1 MSLARRMIEEAEKVS
16 FRRNTEPLNQGPE
29 LACDALCQ
37 KLSRRLSNRR
47 TSAEVKG
54 REGQEPVAQR
64 YVRTLRYDSPGGGD
78 LRTKITKDISKR
90 DKAFIWAALRAL
102 TTKRGSFIAAGAF
115 DVIFLP
121 DDLMHLLLALPLVSA
136 VSGEYEAAFGVL
148 RKAEAGCCFG
158 GIGGEIQSH
167 SVLRSIFR
175 YGQSRSGGTA
185 VDPELGDSEGMLSQE
200 PRQGS
205 VIP

>member
-78 LRTKITKDISKR
+78 LRTKITKDISER

-115 DVIFLP
+115 DV
-121 DDLMHLLLALPLVSA
+121 
-136 VSGEYEAAFGVL
+136 
-148 RKAEAGCCFG
+148 
-158 GIGGEIQSH
+158 
-167 SVLRSIFR
+167 
-175 YGQSRSGGTA
+175 
-185 VDPELGDSEGMLSQE
+185 
-200 PRQGS
+200 
-205 VIP
+205 VIPTHNEVRFFCSFFRTNLARTTGRHRPLRA

>member
-64 YVRTLRYDSPGGGD
+64 YVRTLRQ
-78 LRTKITKDISKR
+78 
-90 DKAFIWAALRAL
+90 
-102 TTKRGSFIAAGAF
+102 
-115 DVIFLP
+115 
-121 DDLMHLLLALPLVSA
+121 
-136 VSGEYEAAFGVL
+136 SGRWRFTDQNYERHFEKG
-148 RKAEAGCCFG
+148 
-158 GIGGEIQSH
+158 
-167 SVLRSIFR
+167 
-175 YGQSRSGGTA
+175 
-185 VDPELGDSEGMLSQE
+185 
-200 PRQGS
+200 
-205 VIP
+205 